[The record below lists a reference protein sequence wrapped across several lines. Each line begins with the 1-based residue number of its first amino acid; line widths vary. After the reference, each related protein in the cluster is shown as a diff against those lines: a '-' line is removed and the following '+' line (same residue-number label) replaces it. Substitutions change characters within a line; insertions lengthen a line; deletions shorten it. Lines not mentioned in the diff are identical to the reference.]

1 MAPVAVLYIPRIVQI
16 AVVELPILIELVVL
30 ALPIVLFETVNS
42 LQHQQYK
49 PH

>member
-30 ALPIVLFETVNS
+30 ALPIVLFETV
-42 LQHQQYK
+42 K
-49 PH
+49 FPPAPAV